1 MNKQSFITILFTLL
15 MSMMGAKVS
24 AHDIAVANTDG
35 KTIYYKWINNKTEL
49 AVSCCGSNYDSYS
62 NEYTGNVVIP
72 ESVVY
77 EGNTYSVTSV
87 GSAAFSNCSG
97 LTSVTIP
104 NSVTS
109 IGSGAFSYCSGLI
122 SVTIPNSVT
131 SIGGNAFWDCSGL
144 TSITIPNS
152 VTSICEFTFYN
163 CSGLTSVTI
172 PNSVTYIGYCAFSY
186 CSGLTSVTIPN
197 SVIYI
202 GEYAFYHCCGL
213 TSVTIPNSVTSIGSA
228 AFSFCSDLTSIKVK
242 SGNKA
247 YDSRNNCNAI
257 IKKSSNALIAGCKST
272 IIPSSVTSIGNY
284 AFSGCSQIS
293 VTIPNSVT
301 SIGDYA
307 FSGCSG
313 LTSVTIPNS
322 VTSIG
327 QYAFGY
333 CNLSTIISEIEEPFA
348 INENVFSN
356 EKALLIVPEGKM
368 AAYQATEGWN
378 KFSNIRDYD
387 PRKRTINV
395 ETAGKLYSLIS
406 AEDKY
411 LIEELTLTGVINGS
425 DFAVIRDMAGK
436 RKYIR
441 SYEINSFDDFDDTDG
456 RLSVLDM
463 SGVKIVSGGVCL
475 DFDGLDDGDSWI
487 YLAQDDV
494 IPAGIFYGCK
504 KLTSISV
511 PSGLKNVGTDA
522 FEGTSW
528 FENQPEGLVYIG
540 NVLYK
545 YKGDMPEN
553 YHITIKE
560 GTLGIANAAFYG
572 RSTLSSID
580 IPESVKY
587 IGIDDITYF
596 DGRCPFYKFL
606 EGLTYSN
613 VFGGCTNLTTINIP
627 NGVTYIGKCAFKNC
641 SGLTSVIIGS
651 GIEDIRDN
659 AFAYCPNLKDVYCF
673 SEKVPSTNAYAFGGS
688 YIENATLHV
697 PKGCSDAYKAMAP
710 WKNFKSM
717 LEMVDAKVKL
727 SKTKAAIEKGKTL
740 TLKAT
745 VTPSDL
751 PDKNVTWKSSNTKVA
766 TVTSAGKVKGVKAG
780 TATITCTSKATGAK
794 ATCKVTVGY
803 VKLNKTEIVV
813 QKGKTV
819 TLKAA
824 VYPSTLEDRT
834 VTWKSSNKKVATV
847 TSKGKVKGVKAG
859 TATITCTSNATGL
872 KTTCEVTV
880 GYVKL
885 DQTEV
890 TVKKGKTVTL
900 KAAVYPST
908 LDDKSVTWES
918 SNTKV
923 ATVTSK
929 GKVKG
934 IKAGSATITCTS
946 NATGLKTT
954 CEVTVGYVKLDQT
967 EVTVKKGKTV
977 TLTATVYPSSL
988 EDKSVTWESSNTKVA
1003 TVTSKG
1009 KVKGVKAGTVTIT
1022 CTSNATSLS
1031 TTCIVTVKAT
1041 AGARSLEGDDNDEA
1055 TGIDEVKASAAIN
1068 PFDVYDLS
1076 GRKVLHQVTS
1086 LDGLS
1091 DGIYI
1096 VNGKKVLKKK

>member
-77 EGNTYSVTSV
+77 EGNTYSVTSISSSAFWDCSGLTSV
-87 GSAAFSNCSG
+87 TIPNSVTSISSFGFTGCSGLISIKVENGNQTYDSRNNCNAIIEKSTNTLIVGCKNTIIPNNVTSIGYNAFYFCSSLTSIIIPNSVTSIGNSAFFGCSGLTSITIPNSVTSFGSATFSNCSG

-109 IGSGAFSYCSGLI
+109 IGSAAFQGCSGLT

-131 SIGGNAFWDCSGL
+131 SIGDHAFWDCSGL

-152 VTSICEFTFYN
+152 VTSICEFAFYN
-163 CSGLTSVTI
+163 
-172 PNSVTYIGYCAFSY
+172 
-186 CSGLTSVTIPN
+186 
-197 SVIYI
+197 
-202 GEYAFYHCCGL
+202 
-213 TSVTIPNSVTSIGSA
+213 
-228 AFSFCSDLTSIKVK
+228 
-242 SGNKA
+242 
-247 YDSRNNCNAI
+247 
-257 IKKSSNALIAGCKST
+257 
-272 IIPSSVTSIGNY
+272 
-284 AFSGCSQIS
+284 
-293 VTIPNSVT
+293 
-301 SIGDYA
+301 
-307 FSGCSG
+307 CSG

-327 QYAFGY
+327 QYAFGS

-356 EKALLIVPEGKM
+356 KNALLIVPEGKM

-378 KFSNIRDYD
+378 KFNNIKDHD

-441 SYEINSFDDFDDTDG
+441 SYEVNSFDDFDDTDG

-494 IPAGIFYGCK
+494 IPTGIFYGCK

-560 GTLGIANAAFYG
+560 GTLGIANSAFYG

-751 PDKNVTWKSSNTKVA
+751 PDKSVTWKSSNTKVA
-766 TVTSAGKVKGVKAG
+766 TVTSKGKVKGVKAG
-780 TATITCTSKATGAK
+780 TATITCISNSTGAK

-803 VKLNKTEIVV
+803 VKLDQSEVSVK
-813 QKGKTV
+813 KGKTV
-819 TLKAA
+819 TLKAT
-824 VYPSTLEDRT
+824 VYPSSLTDKS
-834 VTWKSSNKKVATV
+834 VTWESSNTKIATV

-885 DQTEV
+885 DQSEV
-890 TVKKGKTVTL
+890 SVKKGKTVTL
-900 KAAVYPST
+900 K
-908 LDDKSVTWES
+908 
-918 SNTKV
+918 
-923 ATVTSK
+923 
-929 GKVKG
+929 
-934 IKAGSATITCTS
+934 
-946 NATGLKTT
+946 
-954 CEVTVGYVKLDQT
+954 
-967 EVTVKKGKTV
+967 
-977 TLTATVYPSSL
+977 ATVYPSSL
-988 EDKSVTWESSNTKVA
+988 EDKSVTWESSNKKVA

-1009 KVKGVKAGTVTIT
+1009 KVKGVKVGTATIT
-1022 CTSNATSLS
+1022 CTSNATGLS
-1031 TTCIVTVKAT
+1031 TTCIVTVT
-1041 AGARSLEGDDNDEA
+1041 ASAGTRSMEGDDNDEV
-1055 TGIDEVKASAAIN
+1055 TEIDEVKASAAIE

-1076 GRKVLHQVTS
+1076 GRKVLQQVIS
-1086 LDGLS
+1086 LDGLP

-1096 VNGKKVLKKK
+1096 VNGKKILKKK

>member
-77 EGNTYSVTSV
+77 EGNTYSVTSISSSAFWDCSGLTSV
-87 GSAAFSNCSG
+87 TIPNSVTSISSFGFTGCSGLISIKVENGNQTYDSRNNCNAIIEKSTNTLIVGCKNTIIPNNVTSIGYNAFYFCSSLTSIIIPNSVTSIGNSAFFGCSGLTSITIPNSVTSFGSATFSNCSG

-109 IGSGAFSYCSGLI
+109 IGSAAFQGCSGLT
-122 SVTIPNSVT
+122 SVTIPNSVS
-131 SIGGNAFWDCSGL
+131 SIGYCAFG
-144 TSITIPNS
+144 
-152 VTSICEFTFYN
+152 Y

-172 PNSVTYIGYCAFSY
+172 PNSVTSICEF
-186 CSGLTSVTIPN
+186 
-197 SVIYI
+197 
-202 GEYAFYHCCGL
+202 AFY
-213 TSVTIPNSVTSIGSA
+213 N
-228 AFSFCSDLTSIKVK
+228 
-242 SGNKA
+242 
-247 YDSRNNCNAI
+247 
-257 IKKSSNALIAGCKST
+257 
-272 IIPSSVTSIGNY
+272 
-284 AFSGCSQIS
+284 
-293 VTIPNSVT
+293 
-301 SIGDYA
+301 
-307 FSGCSG
+307 CSG

-327 QYAFGY
+327 QYAFGS

-356 EKALLIVPEGKM
+356 KNALLIVPEGKM

-378 KFSNIRDYD
+378 KFNNIKDHD

-441 SYEINSFDDFDDTDG
+441 SYEVNSFDDFDDTDG

-494 IPAGIFYGCK
+494 IPTGIFYGCK

-560 GTLGIANAAFYG
+560 GTLGIANSAFYG

-751 PDKNVTWKSSNTKVA
+751 PDKSVTWKSSNTKVA
-766 TVTSAGKVKGVKAG
+766 TVTSKGKVKGVKAG
-780 TATITCTSKATGAK
+780 TATITCISNSTGAK

-803 VKLNKTEIVV
+803 VKLDQSEVSVK
-813 QKGKTV
+813 KGKTV
-819 TLKAA
+819 TLKAT
-824 VYPSTLEDRT
+824 VYPSSLTDKS
-834 VTWKSSNKKVATV
+834 VTWESSNTKIATV

-885 DQTEV
+885 DQSEV
-890 TVKKGKTVTL
+890 SVKKGKTVTL
-900 KAAVYPST
+900 K
-908 LDDKSVTWES
+908 
-918 SNTKV
+918 
-923 ATVTSK
+923 
-929 GKVKG
+929 
-934 IKAGSATITCTS
+934 
-946 NATGLKTT
+946 
-954 CEVTVGYVKLDQT
+954 
-967 EVTVKKGKTV
+967 
-977 TLTATVYPSSL
+977 ATVYPSSL
-988 EDKSVTWESSNTKVA
+988 EDKSVTWESSNKKVA

-1009 KVKGVKAGTVTIT
+1009 KVKGVKVGTATIT
-1022 CTSNATSLS
+1022 CTSNATGLS
-1031 TTCIVTVKAT
+1031 TTCIVTVT
-1041 AGARSLEGDDNDEA
+1041 ASAGTRSMEGDDNDEV
-1055 TGIDEVKASAAIN
+1055 TEIDEVKASAAIE

-1076 GRKVLHQVTS
+1076 GRKVLQQVIS
-1086 LDGLS
+1086 LDGLP

-1096 VNGKKVLKKK
+1096 VNGKKILKKK

>member
-77 EGNTYSVTSV
+77 EGNTYSVTSISSSAFWDCSGLTSV
-87 GSAAFSNCSG
+87 TIPNSVTSISSFGFTGCSGLISIKVENGNQTYDSRNNCNAIIEKSTNTLIVGCKNTIIPNNVTSIGYNAFYFCSSLTSIIIPNSVTSIGNSAFFGCSGLTSITIPNSVTSFGSATFSNCSG

-109 IGSGAFSYCSGLI
+109 IGSAAFQGCSGLT

-131 SIGGNAFWDCSGL
+131 SIGDHAFWDCSGL

-152 VTSICEFTFYN
+152 VTSICEFAFYN
-163 CSGLTSVTI
+163 CSDLTSVTIPNSVSYIGYCAFGYCSGLTSVTI
-172 PNSVTYIGYCAFSY
+172 PNSVTSICEF
-186 CSGLTSVTIPN
+186 
-197 SVIYI
+197 
-202 GEYAFYHCCGL
+202 AFY
-213 TSVTIPNSVTSIGSA
+213 N
-228 AFSFCSDLTSIKVK
+228 
-242 SGNKA
+242 
-247 YDSRNNCNAI
+247 
-257 IKKSSNALIAGCKST
+257 
-272 IIPSSVTSIGNY
+272 
-284 AFSGCSQIS
+284 
-293 VTIPNSVT
+293 
-301 SIGDYA
+301 
-307 FSGCSG
+307 CSG

-327 QYAFGY
+327 QYAFGS

-356 EKALLIVPEGKM
+356 KNALLIVPEGKM

-378 KFSNIRDYD
+378 KFNNIKDHD

-441 SYEINSFDDFDDTDG
+441 SYEVNSFDDFDDTDG

-494 IPAGIFYGCK
+494 IPTGIFYGCK

-560 GTLGIANAAFYG
+560 GTLGIANSAFYG

-751 PDKNVTWKSSNTKVA
+751 PDKSVTWKSSNTKVA
-766 TVTSAGKVKGVKAG
+766 TVTSKGKVKGVKAG
-780 TATITCTSKATGAK
+780 TATITCISNSTGAK

-803 VKLNKTEIVV
+803 VKLDQSEVSVK
-813 QKGKTV
+813 KGKTV
-819 TLKAA
+819 TLKAT
-824 VYPSTLEDRT
+824 VYPSSLTDKS
-834 VTWKSSNKKVATV
+834 VTWESSNTKIATV

-885 DQTEV
+885 DQSEV
-890 TVKKGKTVTL
+890 SVKKGKTVTL
-900 KAAVYPST
+900 K
-908 LDDKSVTWES
+908 
-918 SNTKV
+918 
-923 ATVTSK
+923 
-929 GKVKG
+929 
-934 IKAGSATITCTS
+934 
-946 NATGLKTT
+946 
-954 CEVTVGYVKLDQT
+954 
-967 EVTVKKGKTV
+967 
-977 TLTATVYPSSL
+977 ATVYPSSL
-988 EDKSVTWESSNTKVA
+988 EDKSVTWESSNKKVA

-1009 KVKGVKAGTVTIT
+1009 KVKGVKVGTATIT
-1022 CTSNATSLS
+1022 CTSNATGLS
-1031 TTCIVTVKAT
+1031 TTCIVTVTAT
-1041 AGARSLEGDDNDEA
+1041 AGTRSLEGDDNGEV
-1055 TGIDEVKASAAIN
+1055 TEIDEVETSAVAE
-1068 PFDVYDLS
+1068 PFDVYDLG

-1086 LDGLS
+1086 LDGLP

-1096 VNGKKVLKKK
+1096 VNGKKILKK